1 MLRRLLACGD
11 WAALIGALC
20 VVTATTS
27 TTDVA
32 TLFWAVLFSPA
43 WILVVK
49 LHGLYDND
57 HRRIRHST
65 LDELPSLV
73 SASVLGTLVLDG
85 LLALSP
91 VGPLSPTSAI
101 AVGVGALVGS
111 FVAARRPALPLA
123 PPDRARRRD
132 RDRAGRGGRHGRAAG
147 LHPPRDAAGAGRL
160 PLARATSDGRR
171 SCRGSARSPT
181 SPGSPASTRSSASS
195 SPSRR

>member
-1 MLRRLLACGD
+1 M
-11 WAALIGALC
+11 
-20 VVTATTS
+20 VTATTS

-32 TLFWAVLFSPA
+32 TLFWAVLFSPV

-91 VGPLSPTSAI
+91 VGPLSPASAI
-101 AVGVGALVGS
+101 LVGVGTLLGSFVLRAVLRFLWHRLTGIATGVVVGAGRRASTWSPAASPPTPRRACALVGY
-111 FVAARRPALPLA
+111 LA
-123 PPDRARRRD
+123 PGRRAR
-132 RDRAGRGGRHGRAAG
+132 
-147 LHPPRDAAGAGRL
+147 P
-160 PLARATSDGRR
+160 RR

-181 SPGSPASTRSSASS
+181 SPSRAASTRSSGWS

>member
-1 MLRRLLACGD
+1 MRMSRDAGHREDAARGRRAGRAEPAPRPRSAAGRARPDRRRTARAGAARCCGGCSRCGD
-11 WAALIGALC
+11 WAALIASLC
-20 VVTATTS
+20 VVTAATS

-101 AVGVGALVGS
+101 ARRR
-111 FVAARRPALPLA
+111 RRP
-123 PPDRARRRD
+123 
-132 RDRAGRGGRHGRAAG
+132 GRQ
-147 LHPPRDAAGAGRL
+147 L
-160 PLARATSDGRR
+160 RR
-171 SCRGSARSPT
+171 SA
-181 SPGSPASTRSSASS
+181 ASCASS
-195 SPSRR
+195 GTA